1 MKKNIKIIKYLQVID
16 KIEKVRSTNNVNWMD
31 VLRLALKHAPKETI
45 KLMQEINKKDK
56 KISSLF
62 SSLKNS

>member
-1 MKKNIKIIKYLQVID
+1 MKKNTKIIKYLKVID

-56 KISSLF
+56 KMSSLF

>member
-1 MKKNIKIIKYLQVID
+1 MKKNTKIIKYLKVID